1 MNYEAE
7 VTGRVEWIKAI
18 LKKTGAKGVI
28 LGNSGGK
35 DCTLVE
41 ILCRKAT
48 PNVLSVV
55 MPCESSQNYGSDR
68 EHAYLIAKTFDIP
81 TIEVDIT
88 KAKQA
93 LREVIEPFAGNE
105 VPMAYNNINPRL
117 RMSVIYAIGQAKGYL
132 VAGTGNASETYMGYF
147 TKWGDGGYDF
157 NPINDLVVEDVY
169 GMLEYLNC
177 PKEIIEKKPSAGLY
191 EGQTDELDM
200 GVSYEEIDKF
210 IKTGESKFSDKI
222 KSAHEK
228 TEHKRVPPLKYGKDI
243 K

>member
-1 MNYEAE
+1 MNYQLE
-7 VTGRVEWIKAI
+7 VENRVQWIKDI
-18 LKKTGAKGVI
+18 LQKTGAKGII

-48 PNVLSVV
+48 KNVLSVI
-55 MPCESSQNYGSDR
+55 MPCESSQNYGTDR
-68 EHAYLIAKTFDIP
+68 EHAYLIAKTYDIP

-88 KAKQA
+88 KAKQELA
-93 LREVIEPFAGNE
+93 KVIRPFAGDE

-132 VAGTGNASETYMGYF
+132 VAGTGNASETFMGYF

-157 NPINDLVVEDVY
+157 NPIIDLVVEDVY
-169 GMLEYLNC
+169 GMLKYLGC
-177 PKEIIEKKPSAGLY
+177 PSEIIDKKPSAGLY

-200 GVSYEEIDKF
+200 GVSYAEIDKY
-210 IKTGESKFSDKI
+210 IKTGESEFAEKI
-222 KSAHEK
+222 EKAHRN
-228 TEHKRVPPLKYGKDI
+228 TNHKRVPPLKYGQNN
-243 K
+243 

>member
-1 MNYEAE
+1 MDFKTE
-7 VTGRVEWIKAI
+7 VENRVQWIKDI
-18 LKKTGAKGVI
+18 LQKTGSKGVI

-35 DCTLVE
+35 DCSLVE

-48 PNVLSVV
+48 PNVLSVI

-68 EHAYLIAKTFDIP
+68 EHAYLVAKTFDIP

-88 KAKQA
+88 RAKQE
-93 LREVIEPFAGNE
+93 LTKVIEPFAGKD

-132 VAGTGNASETYMGYF
+132 VAGTGNASEMYMGYF

-157 NPINDLVVEDVY
+157 NPISDLLVEDVY

-177 PKEIIEKKPSAGLY
+177 PKEIIQKQPSAGLY
-191 EGQTDELDM
+191 EGQTDEKEM
-200 GVSYEEIDKF
+200 GVSYSEIDKF
-210 IKTGESKFSDKI
+210 IKTGESEFAEKI
-222 KSAHEK
+222 KSAHER
-228 TEHKRVPPLKYGKDI
+228 TEHKRVPPMKYSDR
-243 K
+243 

>member
-1 MNYEAE
+1 MDFKTE
-7 VTGRVEWIKAI
+7 VENRVQWIKDI
-18 LKKTGAKGVI
+18 LQKTGSKGVI

-35 DCTLVE
+35 DCSLVE

-48 PNVLSVV
+48 PNVLSVI

-68 EHAYLIAKTFDIP
+68 EHAYLVAKAFDIP

-88 KAKQA
+88 RAKQE
-93 LREVIEPFAGNE
+93 LKKVIEPFAGND

-132 VAGTGNASETYMGYF
+132 VAGTGNASEMYMGYF

-157 NPINDLVVEDVY
+157 NPISDLLVEDVY

-177 PKEIIEKKPSAGLY
+177 PKEIIQKQPSAGLY
-191 EGQTDELDM
+191 EGQTDEKEM
-200 GVSYEEIDKF
+200 GVSYSEIDKF
-210 IKTGESKFSDKI
+210 IKTGESEFAEKI
-222 KSAHEK
+222 KSAHAR
-228 TEHKRVPPLKYGKDI
+228 TEHKRVPPMKYSDR
-243 K
+243 